1 MVKPIEI
8 KTERVIVIGNNYTDL
23 RADIPMVSK

>member
-1 MVKPIEI
+1 MAEPIEI
-8 KTERVIVIGNNYTDL
+8 RTERVIVTGNNYTDL